1 MFKIVIMYFIMYNID
16 FFPLKIILLKVTFLW
31 FYFNY
36 NNSRIVLILYFTDEA
51 DVYHVVCHHFLMK
64 RHETFMKPPVPEDM
78 NTEIFFLVNFQH
90 YAEVTQGL

>member
-51 DVYHVVCHHFLMK
+51 DV
-64 RHETFMKPPVPEDM
+64 
-78 NTEIFFLVNFQH
+78 
-90 YAEVTQGL
+90 

>member
-16 FFPLKIILLKVTFLW
+16 FFPLNIILLKVTFLW

-51 DVYHVVCHHFLMK
+51 DVYFRFLSCCMSSFFDE
-64 RHETFMKPPVPEDM
+64 ET
-78 NTEIFFLVNFQH
+78 
-90 YAEVTQGL
+90 